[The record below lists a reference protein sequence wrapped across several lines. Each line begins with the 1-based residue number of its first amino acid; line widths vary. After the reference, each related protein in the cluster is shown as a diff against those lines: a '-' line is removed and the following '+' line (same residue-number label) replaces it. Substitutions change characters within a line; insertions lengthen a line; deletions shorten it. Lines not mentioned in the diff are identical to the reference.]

1 MKMRDRYL
9 FKAKRLDN
17 EEWVVGFY
25 HCTNWINPQ
34 TKEIVEVTHSI
45 LPIDCQDSYYVD
57 PSTICQCTGRKDK
70 NKKLIWENDIVR
82 EEHGNF
88 YKAIWQN
95 NHYQFTWSCVKSDV
109 FFIGA
114 KWDLWSFEISGI
126 EVVGNIFDNPELLD

>member
-1 MKMRDRYL
+1 MVCWLY
-9 FKAKRLDN
+9 
-17 EEWVVGFY
+17 
-25 HCTNWINPQ
+25 C
-34 TKEIVEVTHSI
+34 EIWTYRGRKKYYIIPSYASVLYSF
-45 LPIDCQDSYYVD
+45 LIDEN
-57 PSTICQCTGRKDK
+57 TICHCKGRKDK

-82 EEHGNF
+82 DEHGNF

-95 NHYQFTWSCVKSDV
+95 NHYQFSWSCVKSDV